1 MSTLRAS
8 RASRLCALVLLLQPV
23 AGCGPEP
30 APVSPTGPV
39 SESSPAP
46 VTREVTCAALAP
58 HLRYLEGEHYA
69 LTRALRGEWA
79 GADLSRL
86 GAYLRK
92 KAKELEA
99 PGTGD
104 AGLVALRESLAKLEL
119 SLALHVRAL
128 SSTAGDETVRGALL
142 RDLERGGAILEAG
155 AKRCDVKVYTQEAP
169 GAWTS
174 DATNGHLPAG
184 VIQLVVRANFD
195 HFRRCYEDGLQRNPN
210 LRGGVTFRFV
220 IDHEGRVI
228 EVGEKD
234 RPSDS
239 PYTASDRISDPQVVT
254 CLMGAFKEKLSF
266 PRPQNYRN
274 VTVTYPIT
282 FSPGS

>member
-8 RASRLCALVLLLQPV
+8 RTFRLCALSLLLQPI

-30 APVSPTGPV
+30 APVSPTGPA

-46 VTREVTCAALAP
+46 VAREVTCAALEP

-79 GADLSRL
+79 GANLSGL
-86 GAYLRK
+86 GSFLRK

-104 AGLVALRESLAKLEL
+104 AGLVALRENLAKLEL
-119 SLALHVRAL
+119 SLALHVRAFA
-128 SSTAGDETVRGALL
+128 SPSEDATVREALL
-142 RDLERGGAILEAG
+142 RDLERGGAILEEG
-155 AKRCDVKVYTQEAP
+155 AKRCGVKVYTQEAP

-174 DATNGHLPAG
+174 DATNGRLPAG
-184 VIQLVVRANFD
+184 VIQLVVRAHFD
-195 HFRRCYEDGLQRNPN
+195 HFRRCYEGGLQQDPG
-210 LRGGVTFRFV
+210 LHGGVTFHFV

-239 PYTASDRISDPQVVT
+239 PYKASDRIPDPHVVT
-254 CLMGAFKEKLSF
+254 CLIGAFKKLSF

-282 FSPGS
+282 FSPGG